1 MSEEALALSSPA
13 STIRLTRALCIA
25 ISYCCVLL
33 PYLCHAAPQGQ
44 RVDHQPRE
52 LSSDVDPTRSDL
64 LIGFLNAEHSAVEH
78 QLELYRRKATLL
90 KALLAQYEED
100 EELRGGTAKEA
111 AATATSNQSAQ
122 SRRAA
127 QLQQSRQRAYR
138 QQQQHSATQ
147 RFSDWFDLQGY
158 YYPPVVL
165 LPSSQENKFNG
176 PSESSDHHDIRLDL
190 LSFRPNASPNGK
202 KSHNAQRGGRQS
214 ASNHLHAPGE
224 TASYPL
230 LQFLATFDMKQG
242 RLDLHHPITKELV
255 WQHELFMEPRSV
267 SPITDYF
274 FASERLSYLATVR
287 ANGQVT
293 LYKLRVLHNRRL
305 LSGDHRIPS
314 KSDRAVCFRSSYN
327 QHLLKT
333 RRNSMGIPI
342 NLPWRSGTSTNTLA
356 AASHPHIDFE
366 LIFSTNPHA
375 NNGIRTEKAAV
386 VTFFSHS
393 YVITANSEAE
403 LSLFH
408 GENGTFITSLATGW
422 FTQDSGASG
431 IMQFHVLTTG
441 IVAAAV
447 GNRIHFVNPLEQTLV
462 NGGVTCDGGANEKIT
477 SVDSDPWRY
486 STIYAGTSSGRVL
499 VFQLLNFDRLR
510 KSGSGRR
517 QQPPPPLKKL
527 DENGNLVYDEE
538 SEPACVLVD
547 QLRTKPELP
556 SLSQTAAEVQT
567 QTRHQT
573 GVRAIPGYV
582 VMTTNSEIV
591 LFQTS
596 YEGLPTYVTAY
607 STRSLLGQ
615 QTQNSGSN
623 TRTEQFVALS
633 AARDP
638 SAHPV
643 ALAVHVLER
652 LANDTT
658 SVVTSRLRVD
668 VYESLL
674 PQPTSSLD
682 LGWLRVPIM
691 LLCAVAV
698 MYWQQQNNSGSSK
711 PGQIDLGAFGGGSQ
725 RGTSSAD
732 FDVSKFSKMA
742 AARSYPQHHYV

>member
-1 MSEEALALSSPA
+1 M
-13 STIRLTRALCIA
+13 RLTRASCIA

-33 PYLCHAAPQGQ
+33 LLLPCLYHAAPQG
-44 RVDHQPRE
+44 RLVDHQPRE
-52 LSSDVDPTRSDL
+52 LSSDVDPTHSDL
-64 LIGFLNAEHSAVEH
+64 LIGFLNAEHSAVKH

-90 KALLAQYEED
+90 KALLAQYEEGD
-100 EELRGGTAKEA
+100 ELGGGTAKEA
-111 AATATSNQSAQ
+111 AATATSNQPAQ
-122 SRRAA
+122 SRRAT

-147 RFSDWFDLQGY
+147 RFSDWFDLQGC

-165 LPSSQENKFNG
+165 LPSSQKNKFNG
-176 PSESSDHHDIRLDL
+176 PSESSNHHGIRFDL
-190 LSFRPNASPNGK
+190 LSFRPNANPNGK
-202 KSHNAQRGGRQS
+202 KSHNAQRGGRRP
-214 ASNHLHAPGE
+214 ANNHLHAPGE
-224 TASYPL
+224 PASYPL
-230 LQFLATFDMKQG
+230 LQFLAAFDMKQG

-327 QHLLKT
+327 QQLLKT
-333 RRNSMGIPI
+333 RRNTMGMPI

-366 LIFSTNPHA
+366 LIFSTNPHI
-375 NNGIRTEKAAV
+375 NNSILTEKVAV

-393 YVITANSEAE
+393 YVITANNKAE
-403 LSLFH
+403 LSFFH
-408 GENGTFITSLATGW
+408 GENGTFISSLATDW

-431 IMQFHVLTTG
+431 ITQFHVLTTG

-462 NGGVTCDGGANEKIT
+462 DGGVTCDGGANEKIT

-499 VFQLLNFDRLR
+499 VFRLLNFDRLR
-510 KSGSGRR
+510 KNGSGRR
-517 QQPPPPLKKL
+517 QQQPPPPLKKL

-538 SEPACVLVD
+538 SEPVCVLVG
-547 QLRTKPELP
+547 QLRPKPELP

-567 QTRHQT
+567 QARHQT
-573 GVRAIPGYV
+573 GVRAILGYV

-596 YEGLPTYVTAY
+596 YEWLPTYVTAY

-638 SAHPV
+638 STHPV

-652 LANDTT
+652 LVNDTT
-658 SVVTSRLRVD
+658 SVGASRLRMD

-698 MYWQQQNNSGSSK
+698 MYWQQQNNNGSNM
-711 PGQIDLGAFGGGSQ
+711 PGQIDLAAFGGSSQ
-725 RGTSSAD
+725 RGTSSVD

-742 AARSYPQHHYV
+742 AARSYPQHHCV